1 MNGRTELAGGI
12 RVLVGV
18 VAVGFSLLYLLS
30 DVIEFAAG
38 GFSTG
43 QLALTYAAEAAVP
56 FMVIGLY
63 AVQRPLIGWL
73 GLISAVSYAYVFVF
87 FTSTVVV
94 ALLEH
99 VPDLPA
105 VQDRFGTWFTVHGVL
120 MVLAGIGFGL
130 AVYRAG
136 VLPRWAGLGLIMGM
150 ALIAVTSTLPPV
162 TQLASA
168 AVRDLAF
175 AAMGAALLVPSRRAE
190 RPSRQPTA
198 QAERG
203 ASPP

>member
-1 MNGRTELAGGI
+1 MNGRTELPGGI
-12 RVLVGV
+12 QALVGA

-30 DVIEFAAG
+30 DVIEFATG

-43 QLALTYAAEAAVP
+43 QLALTYAAEVAVP

-63 AVQRPLIGWL
+63 AVQRPPIGWL

-105 VQDRFGTWFTVHGVL
+105 VQDRFGIWFTVHGVL

-136 VLPRWAGLGLIMGM
+136 VLPRWTGLGLMMGM
-150 ALIAVTSTLPPV
+150 ALTAVTSTLPPV
-162 TQLASA
+162 TQLASV

-175 AAMGAALLVPSRRAE
+175 AAMGAALLVPSRRPE
-190 RPSRQPTA
+190 
-198 QAERG
+198 
-203 ASPP
+203 